1 MSYTYEYERP
11 ALTVDAIIY
20 RQRRAASGH
29 GAENQIL
36 LIQRGIEPFKGKW
49 ALPGGHVDKY
59 EDPERACIREVV
71 EETGVELYKDDTS
84 LYYVVGGEGRDPRG
98 WVVALVYVAYAPWTT
113 EPQAGDDAAEA
124 QWFSTNKLPEMAF
137 DHRGVLDRFL
147 PGISYWEENEG

>member
-20 RQRRAASGH
+20 RQQRAASGH
-29 GAENQIL
+29 RVENQIL
-36 LIQRGIEPFKGKW
+36 LIQRGVEPFKGKW

-59 EDPERACIREVV
+59 EDPEQACIREII
-71 EETGVELYKDDTS
+71 EETGVELHEDDTS

-98 WVVALVYVAYAPWTT
+98 WVVALVYVAYVPWTT

-124 QWFSTNKLPEMAF
+124 QWFPTTELPEMAF
-137 DHRGVLDRFL
+137 DHKEVVSRFL
-147 PGISYWEENEG
+147 PEFLCCEES